1 MVVVD
6 TPAWLVHW
14 YVNCGISPRQAPLS
28 STKRTTSM
36 QEESLLRQEAGCIAS
51 PTSPSGIQ
59 WTCGR
64 CEVDMWWWRQNLAFL
79 ATRTWRWQAGH
90 RNLCL
95 RKGRL
100 HPVQPDR
107 GVVERKLCHSIDP
120 RSTFAS
126 GADLPD
132 PLAQQR
138 LQLWRPLHP
147 AKRYLNNP
155 RADKSLTILPDVFC
169 QHYAARPHIE
179 PILLLHYLGA
189 GNVQGLGILSVV
201 EMVQGDSPHR
211 ASLSFPFHGFLRR
224 LLRHSHC
231 LIRRKRGSR
240 VVISGWGDEQYPLCK
255 APQSTNLKNTHRLP
269 SCERPKFLGERQ
281 QILPRMEVEII

>member
-1 MVVVD
+1 MSTVHTD
-6 TPAWLVHW
+6 TVYSKIWIIHQQLFSFLTIVEVTRCHQMRP
-14 YVNCGISPRQAPLS
+14 
-28 STKRTTSM
+28 TT
-36 QEESLLRQEAGCIAS
+36 LLARDI
-51 PTSPSGIQ
+51 
-59 WTCGR
+59 
-64 CEVDMWWWRQNLAFL
+64 
-79 ATRTWRWQAGH
+79 
-90 RNLCL
+90 
-95 RKGRL
+95 
-100 HPVQPDR
+100 
-107 GVVERKLCHSIDP
+107 KL
-120 RSTFAS
+120 
-126 GADLPD
+126 LL
-132 PLAQQR
+132 LAQSSNTEK
-138 LQLWRPLHP
+138 
-147 AKRYLNNP
+147 KRWAN
-155 RADKSLTILPDVFC
+155 
-169 QHYAARPHIE
+169 
-179 PILLLHYLGA
+179 LGA